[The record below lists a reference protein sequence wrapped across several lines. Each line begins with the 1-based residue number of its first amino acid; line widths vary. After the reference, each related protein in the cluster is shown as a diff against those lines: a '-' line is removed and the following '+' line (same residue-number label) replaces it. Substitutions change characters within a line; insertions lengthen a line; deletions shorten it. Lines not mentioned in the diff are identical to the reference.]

1 MYMIKTKIICLLFI
15 SVCVS
20 SCGLFDTFYVSPA
33 STPALTSAVKPSY
46 RNTDTVGD
54 TYLSYLSTNEALD
67 ICNGQKKSIREL
79 QNKNQ
84 NM

>member
-1 MYMIKTKIICLLFI
+1 MNKIKILGLMFV
-15 SVCVS
+15 SVCLS
-20 SCGLFDTFYVSPA
+20 SCSLFDTFYVSPA
-33 STPALTSAVKPSY
+33 STPALTSPVKASY
-46 RNTDTVGD
+46 NNTETVGD
-54 TYLSYLSTNEALD
+54 TYLSYLSANEALD

>member
-1 MYMIKTKIICLLFI
+1 MIKILVLILI
-15 SVCVS
+15 SISVS
-20 SCGLFDTFYVSPA
+20 SCGLFDTFYVAPK
-33 STPALTSAVKPSY
+33 STPYLTQIVKPSY

-54 TYLSYLSTNEALD
+54 TYLSFLSTSEALD
-67 ICNGQKKSIREL
+67 ICNTKLISIREL